1 MPWIQVYDPLGN
13 PWLSTAAAALP
24 IVLLLVTLG
33 VLEWKAHWAAL
44 TGLVSAL
51 AVSTIVYGMPVS
63 TATATAVYGAAYGLL
78 PIGWIIVNAV
88 FLYNLTVETGQFGI
102 VKASVANLSADRRIQ
117 ALLIAFSF
125 GAFIEGASGFGTP
138 VAICSALLMG
148 LGFTPLYAAGL
159 ALIANTAP
167 VAFGAIGTPILTL
180 AAVTGLPAATL
191 SAMAGR
197 QLPFVSVIIPV
208 WLVVTMSG
216 WSGLA
221 GVWPAVLISGGVFA
235 IAQYAWSNFVGP
247 ELVDIVGGLLSL
259 GALTLF
265 CRVWRPREI
274 WLFPEERNAS
284 PGKPTPS
291 PGKPTP
297 SGRPTLS
304 GSADRGKPAAA
315 PSGVAVAAPAIA
327 RPALVRAWMPW
338 VFLSVM
344 VILWGLPSMKAL
356 MNGGT
361 AGLSAFRAGRPAVV
375 SMALSP
381 TWDVPLLHRYVYRDF
396 PVETTA
402 VDRAKMNE
410 ASYRNTR
417 AEAARYNLNWLSA
430 TGTGILI
437 AAILTAF
444 YLRVPFGQ
452 VLAIAA
458 MTLRRMRFPLLTIA
472 IMLSLGYV
480 TRYGGTDATL
490 GLAFTKTG
498 WLYPFFAAYLGWL
511 GVALT
516 GSDTSSNVLFGS
528 LQKITA
534 QQLGLNPILITTA
547 NSTGGVMGKMI
558 DAQSIVVATA
568 STGQQGA
575 EGKILRFVFWHSVV
589 LAALMGVIVM
599 LQAYVFPW
607 MIPSA

>member
-13 PWLSTAAAALP
+13 PWLSTAAAAFP

-33 VLEWKAHWAAL
+33 VLDWKAHWAAL
-44 TGLVSAL
+44 TGLLAAL
-51 AVSTIVYGMPVS
+51 AVATIVYGMPVP
-63 TATATAVYGAAYGLL
+63 TAAATAIYGAAYGLL
-78 PIGWIIVNAV
+78 PIGWIIVNAM

-102 VKASVANLSADRRIQ
+102 VKSSVASLSADRRIQ

-180 AAVTGLPAATL
+180 AAVTGLPANTL

-197 QLPFVSVIIPV
+197 QLPFVSVIVPV

-216 WSGLA
+216 WSGLT
-221 GVWPAVLISGGVFA
+221 GVWPAVLVSGGVFA
-235 IAQYAWSNFVGP
+235 IAQFAWSNYVGP

-265 CRVWRPREI
+265 CRVWKPRDV
-274 WLFPEERNAS
+274 WLFPEERGS
-284 PGKPTPS
+284 VSVGPE
-291 PGKPTP
+291 
-297 SGRPTLS
+297 RPTVPA
-304 GSADRGKPAAA
+304 SASRPAA
-315 PSGVAVAAPAIA
+315 PGVAVAAPAIA
-327 RPALVRAWMPW
+327 RAALTRAWMPW
-338 VFLSVM
+338 VFLSVI

-356 MNGGT
+356 MNGGP
-361 AGLSAFRAGRPAVV
+361 AGLSAFREGKPAVV

-381 TWDVPLLHRYVYRDF
+381 TWDVPLLHRYVFRDF
-396 PVETTA
+396 PVEATP
-402 VDRAKMNE
+402 VDRAKVGE

-458 MTLRRMRFPLLTIA
+458 MTLRRMRYPLLTIA
-472 IMLSLGYV
+472 VMLSLGYV

-534 QQLGLNPILITTA
+534 EQLGLNPILITTA

-568 STGQQGA
+568 STGQQGN
-575 EGKILRFVFWHSVV
+575 EGKILRFVFWHSVA
-589 LAALMGVIVM
+589 LAAIMGLIVM